1 MLRTSHGGPIAV
13 CCACETGPDDIDRRN
28 KAGSYLTREKKLR
41 RLWISMSKLAA
52 VYAKNHRTQMQ
63 MLAGGIAAAIVLAFG
78 QSNERALFALEPVSA
93 PTAFAAITEPVAA
106 KSRFLRQQPPAGFI
120 ARPRSSG
127 VLPGMGMR
135 PQVPPLL
142 LALTEP
148 ERLAPMTDFSL
159 DALGEPVNPV
169 SQPRGFEGGP
179 LAGSS
184 PVTFGPGAPLDPVP
198 GVPEPATWLM
208 MIVGFFVIGTTL
220 RIGRRFKSV
229 QF

>member
-1 MLRTSHGGPIAV
+1 
-13 CCACETGPDDIDRRN
+13 
-28 KAGSYLTREKKLR
+28 
-41 RLWISMSKLAA
+41 MSKLAA

-63 MLAGGIAAAIVLAFG
+63 MLAGGVATAIVLAFG
-78 QSNERALFALEPVSA
+78 QSNERALFALEPASA

-106 KSRFLRQQPPAGFI
+106 KSRFLRQRPPAAFI
-120 ARPRSSG
+120 ARSRSAG
-127 VLPGMGMR
+127 VLPGIGIR
-135 PQVPPLL
+135 PQVPPLV

-148 ERLAPMTDFSL
+148 ERLAPITDFPL
-159 DALGEPVNPV
+159 DTLVEPGNPV
-169 SQPRGFEGGP
+169 SQPKGFEGGP

-184 PVTFGPGAPLDPVP
+184 PVTFGPAAPSDPVP
-198 GVPEPATWLM
+198 GVPEPASWLM